1 MVQLAN
7 ILTICADWLTCPIA
21 RSASENKQ
29 YDRVGQMHD
38 SFCRTVIRRR
48 VVIDRDAS
56 PYVAYNWY

>member
-1 MVQLAN
+1 
-7 ILTICADWLTCPIA
+7 
-21 RSASENKQ
+21 
-29 YDRVGQMHD
+29 VGQMHD